1 MKIGVIGGI
10 LLLRLTGDCP
20 AFKLD
25 LSFLTEVFGKN
36 KKVCEVNGAIAVEV
50 ADKRCS
56 VGSGLTMGVEIVGK
70 NKEVGQLDPAVT
82 VEISSERL
90 QRTGAYD
97 KDERYPKRDLILDQ
111 VRISLLIGGER
122 QDEVFPSI

>member
-1 MKIGVIGGI
+1 
-10 LLLRLTGDCP
+10 
-20 AFKLD
+20 
-25 LSFLTEVFGKN
+25 
-36 KKVCEVNGAIAVEV
+36 
-50 ADKRCS
+50 
-56 VGSGLTMGVEIVGK
+56 MGVEIVGK